1 MNELGI
7 PVLIVLAVLLLVMMF
22 LGAMGVRRIQLRRTL
37 GTFDASISTTPGK
50 WMMAIAR
57 YGAGELEF
65 LKLFSV
71 SPIAVQRFVRTSIRL
86 NGWREPEAQE
96 KHLVQPGSVIVM
108 MSHEDRDILIAMD
121 YQTYNGLSAWL
132 EAGPVAGVGTWRQD

>member
-7 PVLIVLAVLLLVMMF
+7 PVLIVLAALLLVVMF

-37 GTFDASISTTPGK
+37 GTFDGSISTTPGK
-50 WMMAIAR
+50 WMMVIAR

-71 SPIAVQRFVRTSIRL
+71 SPIPVHKFLRSSIEI
-86 NGWREPEAQE
+86 NGWRKPEEAE
-96 KHLVQPGSVIVM
+96 MHLVQPGSVIVM
-108 MSHEDRDILIAMD
+108 MTYEGREISLAMD
-121 YQTYNGLSAWL
+121 YETYNGLSAWL

>member
-7 PVLIVLAVLLLVMMF
+7 PVLIVLAALLLVVMF

-37 GTFDASISTTPGK
+37 GTFDASISTSSGK

-57 YGAGELEF
+57 YGPGELEF

-71 SPIAVQRFVRTSIRL
+71 SPIPVQRFLRTSIRL
-86 NGWREPEAQE
+86 KGWRRPAEEE

-108 MSHEDRDILIAMD
+108 MSYEGREILVAMD

>member
-7 PVLIVLAVLLLVMMF
+7 PVLIVLAALLLVMMF

-71 SPIAVQRFVRTSIRL
+71 SPIPVQRLLRTSIRID
-86 NGWREPEAQE
+86 GWRRPEEEE

-108 MSHEDRDILIAMD
+108 MGYEDREILIAMD

>member
-7 PVLIVLAVLLLVMMF
+7 PVLIVLAALLLVVMF

-37 GTFDASISTTPGK
+37 GTFDASISTSPGK
-50 WMMAIAR
+50 WVTAIAR

-71 SPIAVQRFVRTSIRL
+71 SPLPVQRFRRSSIRL
-86 NGWREPEAQE
+86 NGWRRPADAEMHQ
-96 KHLVQPGSVIVM
+96 VQPGSVIVM
-108 MSHEDRDILIAMD
+108 LSYESREILVAMD

>member
-7 PVLIVLAVLLLVMMF
+7 PVLIVLAALLLVVMF

-37 GTFDASISTTPGK
+37 GTFDGSISVTEGK
-50 WMMAIAR
+50 WMMVIAR

-71 SPIAVQRFVRTSIRL
+71 SPIPVHKFLRSSIEI
-86 NGWREPEAQE
+86 NGWRKPEEAE
-96 KHLVQPGSVIVM
+96 MHLVQPGSVIVM
-108 MSHEDRDILIAMD
+108 MTYEGREISLAMD
-121 YQTYNGLSAWL
+121 YETYNGLSAWL

>member
-7 PVLIVLAVLLLVMMF
+7 PVLIVLAALLLVLMF

-37 GTFDASISTTPGK
+37 GTFDASISTAPGK
-50 WMMAIAR
+50 WMMVVAR

-71 SPIAVQRFVRTSIRL
+71 SPIAVHKFSRGSIAL
-86 NGWREPEAQE
+86 NWWRKPAEEE

-108 MSHEDRDILIAMD
+108 VTYEGREILIAMD
-121 YQTYNGLSAWL
+121 YGTYNGLSAWL